1 MTQIDN
7 LATAFNELQSAVTLG
22 VDKINELQQELA
34 ATKAQAIDDHV
45 IEQLTSEL
53 RVAAERLRTALA
65 PSPT

>member
-7 LATAFNELQSAVTLG
+7 LTTACNELQSAVTLG